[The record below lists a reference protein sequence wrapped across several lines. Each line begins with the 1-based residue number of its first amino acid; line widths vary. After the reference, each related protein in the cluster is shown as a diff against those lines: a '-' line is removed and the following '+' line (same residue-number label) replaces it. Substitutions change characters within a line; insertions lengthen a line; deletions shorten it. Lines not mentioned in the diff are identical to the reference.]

1 MTVSAPPA
9 RVERRRIDGV
19 LLLDKAQGLSSNQA
33 LGRVKYLFRALK
45 AGHSGTLD
53 PMATGLLPIFLG
65 EATKFSQHGLD
76 ADKEYEATVMLGITT
91 TTGDVEGDVISQKPV
106 NVSAAEA
113 KELVT
118 NLKGEQDQMPP
129 MFSALKYQG
138 RPLYDYAR
146 RGIQVERK
154 PRPISIY
161 ESELLNYE
169 PPVLRMRVACS
180 KGTYIRSLAETLGER
195 AGCGAHLIGLRR
207 TRAAKLHIDQAVTL
221 ERLSQ
226 MGSEALMK
234 QLLPVDY
241 LLQEWP
247 CLHLSQAQAQKFR
260 HGQAVPFSAHSGVSI
275 NTAQHAKPMNVMN
288 PNDNFQSGALR
299 VYSDTKEFL
308 GIASCKAGLLQPER
322 LIAPASCE

>member
-1 MTVSAPPA
+1 MTVSATPA
-9 RVERRRIDGV
+9 RIVRRRVDGV

-53 PMATGLLPIFLG
+53 PMATGLLPVFLG

-76 ADKEYEATVMLGITT
+76 ADKEYEALVMLGITT
-91 TTGDVEGDVISQKPV
+91 TTGDVEGEVISQKPV
-106 NVSAAEA
+106 NVTGAEA
-113 KELVT
+113 KDLVN

-129 MFSALKYQG
+129 MFSALKHQG

-161 ESELLNYE
+161 EAELLDYE

-180 KGTYIRSLAETLGER
+180 KGTYIRSLAEALGER

-221 ERLSQ
+221 EKLNQ
-226 MGSEALMK
+226 MDTEALMK

-241 LLQEWP
+241 VLQDWP
-247 CLHLSQAQAQKFR
+247 SLQLNQAQALKFR
-260 HGQAVPFSAHSGVSI
+260 HGQAVPFTDHSGVPI
-275 NTAQHAKPMNVMN
+275 NTVQHAKLINVMN
-288 PNDNFQSGALR
+288 PNDNLQSGALR

-308 GIASCKAGLLQPER
+308 GLASCKAGLLQPDR